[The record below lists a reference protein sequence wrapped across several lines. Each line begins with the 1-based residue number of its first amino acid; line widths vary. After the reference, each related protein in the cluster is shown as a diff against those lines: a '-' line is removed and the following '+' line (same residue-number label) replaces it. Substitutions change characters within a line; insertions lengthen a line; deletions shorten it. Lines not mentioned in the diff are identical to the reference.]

1 MPVSWLQLPQPLQ
14 SLGQLALPRGV
25 GRHWMGSC
33 LRKAPHQEPRACA
46 QRRRTAARGEP
57 SACMHACTHTSVRWP
72 MAHGRPDGRPITHL
86 RLEAACGPPP
96 LAFASGASYLYLFQ
110 LHRQA
115 HAASASQRACL
126 AAYRGRPG
134 IPGGFFRA
142 AVSSIETPAGCKWHD
157 CVVLLYSTLQ
167 PDAAD
172 AGHALRDAVFPKA
185 ASWIVHVLR
194 CAPNSG

>member
-96 LAFASGASYLYLFQ
+96 LRSHQGHPICTCSNCTGKHM
-110 LHRQA
+110 LHLRHSA
-115 HAASASQRACL
+115 HAL
-126 AAYRGRPG
+126 PHTEVGPAYLVAFSGLLSPLLRRLQDVNGM
-134 IPGGFFRA
+134 
-142 AVSSIETPAGCKWHD
+142 T
-157 CVVLLYSTLQ
+157 VLCCCIARCNQMLQ
-167 PDAAD
+167 ML
-172 AGHALRDAVFPKA
+172 GMH
-185 ASWIVHVLR
+185 
-194 CAPNSG
+194 